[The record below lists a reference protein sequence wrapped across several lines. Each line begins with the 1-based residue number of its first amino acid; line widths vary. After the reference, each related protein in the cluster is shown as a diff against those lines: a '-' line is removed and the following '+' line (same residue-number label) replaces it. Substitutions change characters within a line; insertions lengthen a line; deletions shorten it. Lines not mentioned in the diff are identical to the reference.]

1 MRNTLEPAA
10 HGEIR
15 TTCGQRCLAM
25 SSLIRPGTCR
35 RRGFSLLETLIV
47 STFMGFLAV
56 LISTTWSAFIRPTV
70 EVAQRSRIAQEANL
84 AVASLSRDLAGSL
97 ADNPAGSVSTFRLVG
112 RMQPDNSRLRLCFDG
127 GATPNGTA
135 DWSDPDTIITYYVDS
150 HQLIRWDENAGT
162 TFNVAKDI
170 DNLYVE
176 DLGDGTVLI
185 RMTFQFRS
193 ISQTYNLIARDP

>member
-1 MRNTLEPAA
+1 MRTTLEATA
-10 HGEIR
+10 GGEIC

-25 SSLIRPGTCR
+25 RRLARCDTSR
-35 RRGFSLLETLIV
+35 RRGFSLIETLIV

-97 ADNPAGSVSTFRLVG
+97 ADNPAGSISTFRLVG

-127 GATPNGTA
+127 GTAPNGTA
-135 DWSDPDTIITYYVDS
+135 DWSDPDTIISYYVDS
-150 HQLIRWDENAGT
+150 NQLIRWNENAGT
-162 TFNVAKDI
+162 LFNVAKDI

-176 DLGDGTVLI
+176 DLGDGTVHI